1 MQMDAPTQLRRV
13 CELRLERWATLSG
26 VMMASGAPLRTKM
39 CEKPDV
45 VYSAFIHLSIHP
57 SQCFFSTDQWD
68 LRAYALRSV
77 DLNKN

>member
-26 VMMASGAPLRTKM
+26 VMMASGAPVSTKI

-45 VYSAFIHLSIHP
+45 NECESPLGA
-57 SQCFFSTDQWD
+57 
-68 LRAYALRSV
+68 AGGEE
-77 DLNKN
+77 KNRDS

>member
-26 VMMASGAPLRTKM
+26 VMMASGAPVSTKI

-45 VYSAFIHLSIHP
+45 APGEPCRRQLQQYE
-57 SQCFFSTDQWD
+57 
-68 LRAYALRSV
+68 
-77 DLNKN
+77 